1 MYKPYKPRSQS
12 RSRRWKQKPRRRP
25 WYVYAAALAGILVGL
40 ELMARLVIS
49 STGLSQAVLPQSDLD
64 KRAAAYQMEFL
75 SPSGQPYALPDSGQ
89 LQAVRSPLL
98 GYQLLPQQQSDYWQI
113 NAQGFRA
120 DQAVSSQKA
129 SSELRIFLLGGSMAF
144 GQLSSSNQATLASQ
158 IETRLNAQVAAQQ
171 AQPGQF
177 QPATLPYTADEVQKV
192 LQRQARIPE
201 RQYRVVNAAVPGY
214 ASGNNLASL
223 VQLSAYSP
231 DLLLLLDGQTDLL
244 LPSRYSAADVP
255 GLDALLLNQ
264 AKPGPKL
271 GEQIGQRLTG
281 WLNQLYALR
290 VLQYLRRQPP
300 ETMAQPAVKLAT
312 VELASADLNADPAE
326 LEARVQRYQA
336 HLAQMVR
343 WSAAARKPI
352 LVGLEPTL
360 LDRNQAQLSQQEQA
374 ILADLGSSYQQQI
387 KAGYSKLTAAAQQ
400 AASSPNVRLLDLKD
414 LYAQTAEPA
423 FQSAT
428 SLTDAASAQLAERFY
443 QAIVA
448 QLAVE
453 PKPFGQ

>member
-1 MYKPYKPRSQS
+1 MYKPYKP

-25 WYVYAAALAGILVGL
+25 WYFYAAALAGILIGL
-40 ELMARLVIS
+40 ELIARLVIS
-49 STGLSQAVLPQSDLD
+49 STGLSQTVLPQASELD
-64 KRAAAYQMEFL
+64 KRVSAYQLAFL
-75 SPSGQPYALPDSGQ
+75 SPSGQPYALPDPGQ

-98 GYQLLPQQQSDYWQI
+98 GYQLLPQQRSDYWAI

-120 DQAVSSQKA
+120 DKAVTPQKA
-129 SSELRIFLLGGSMAF
+129 ANELRIFLMGGSMAF
-144 GQLSSSNQATLASQ
+144 GQLSSSNQATLANQ
-158 IETRLNAQVAAQQ
+158 IETRLNAQVAAQK

-223 VQLSAYSP
+223 IQLSTYSP
-231 DLLLLLDGQTDLL
+231 DLLLLLDGQSDLL
-244 LPSRYSAADVP
+244 LPSTYSAADVP

-264 AKPGPKL
+264 AKPAPKF
-271 GEQIGQRLTG
+271 GEQWGSRITG
-281 WLNQLYALR
+281 WLNQLYA
-290 VLQYLRRQPP
+290 VQALQYLRRQPQ
-300 ETMAQPAVKLAT
+300 EAVAQPVDLVT
-312 VELASADLNADPAE
+312 ADLTADAAE

-343 WSAAARKPI
+343 WAAAARKQI
-352 LVGLEPTL
+352 LIGIEPTL
-360 LDRNQAQLSQQEQA
+360 LDRNQAQLSVQEQA
-374 ILADLGSSYQQQI
+374 VLASLGSSYQRQMQ
-387 KAGYSKLTAAAQQ
+387 AGSSKLTAAAQKATQ
-400 AASSPNVRLLDLKD
+400 SSANAKLLDFKD
-414 LYAQTAEPA
+414 LYAQSAKPV

-428 SLTDAASAQLAERFY
+428 SLTDEAYAQLAERFY
-443 QAIVA
+443 QAIAA
-448 QLAVE
+448 QLAIE